1 MSRKKIIFFRFAE
14 KILKTPLKYIQNV
27 FFVSMHIDIFW
38 KKTKKNR
45 HNGKKY
51 CTIYPKG
58 IFNELS
64 RTNKTSRSFDMAIK
78 DTYKHMRDLLAHITQ
93 DLSKAEG
100 GNKAASQRVRTG
112 TVKLE
117 KVAKLYRKESIKT
130 ERTSGGSKKTA
141 KKAAHKPA
149 HKAAHKAAKKTAHA
163 KPKAKAK
170 AHKAVARPRA
180 MSFKR
185 PSAKLPMRRAFR

>member
-1 MSRKKIIFFRFAE
+1 M
-14 KILKTPLKYIQNV
+14 PLQLCENAIYHFID
-27 FFVSMHIDIFW
+27 IDIFW
-38 KKTKKNR
+38 KKMKKNPQS
-45 HNGKKY
+45 GKKY

-78 DTYKHMRDLLAHITQ
+78 DTYKHLRDLLAHITQ

-130 ERTSGGSKKTA
+130 EKTSGGSRKSA

-149 HKAAHKAAKKTAHA
+149 HKAAHGHKKHASHSHA

-180 MSFKR
+180 LSFKR